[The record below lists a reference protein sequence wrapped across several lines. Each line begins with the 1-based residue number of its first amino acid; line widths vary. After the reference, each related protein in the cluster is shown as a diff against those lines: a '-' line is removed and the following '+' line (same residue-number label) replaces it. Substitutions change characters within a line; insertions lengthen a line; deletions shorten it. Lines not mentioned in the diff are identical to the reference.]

1 MDNISG
7 GIYLRN
13 AWLIQNW
20 KISHCNSSYEQKKQK
35 PMVILI
41 DGKNA
46 LDKIQHLVLIK
57 KQQQQQTFGKL

>member
-41 DGKNA
+41 DGNMLWTKSN
-46 LDKIQHLVLIK
+46 I
-57 KQQQQQTFGKL
+57 